1 MIRAKECD
9 CNSTV
14 DCRQSDDYINI
25 KWLIVLLNIYCNY
38 ENYEN
43 YEKLAKCITE
53 VILALNYE
61 FVDIWKCWHG
71 LKRWPNSFYFLK
83 MQVRRKRNLNQ

>member
-1 MIRAKECD
+1 MICAKECD

-14 DCRQSDDYINI
+14 DCRQSVDYINI

-38 ENYEN
+38 QNYEN
-43 YEKLAKCITE
+43 YEKLAKIIAE
-53 VILALNYE
+53 VIRALNYE

-71 LKRWPNSFYFLK
+71 LKFNDDQIHFIS
-83 MQVRRKRNLNQ
+83 